1 MILEVAVAVCSDSLE
16 RRSEHKE
23 QKLMLELELEGR
35 TSSPLTSSRVSPA
48 SETASDMSYFPDTSH
63 ENGTCKPCVFFFS
76 NYGCGRGNRCEYC
89 HRWHEEVRQVRRV
102 RQVTGRV
109 RSAPSG
115 FQPYRDPI
123 HPSGET
129 RRAADGL
136 GVEGVDKGMW
146 NVLYLFLNHKQFE
159 DNCIRF
165 PKTEAFPRHYSHAFF
180 SALTPGSHIVKHQG
194 PSNRMLRVW
203 LPLCGFDK
211 FRLRVGEQI
220 LEPKEG
226 QAFVWDHSYEHE
238 AWHEGSETR
247 LVLIVDIWHPD
258 LSDAE
263 VKFLRTLQSCFHAEL
278 HPVNGKFGA
287 SPFFAL
293 AGCDDFDDTTKRRCG
308 HQETMVHVAMD
319 AWISGYGHQWRQF
332 QEEFPVIAPKDIGT
346 MGYEGEETM
355 YVSKEVLASAFGDAG
370 LALDFYKSYNTTRDD
385 PKKYFDH
392 VQNISLDELLLCN
405 ESNFF
410 VDSYMRNYIK
420 FSGDVDGV
428 LEQNGSF
435 VAKCVHGRWW
445 MAPTCRASFPEC
457 IPLFTAGNG
466 WSLQNLGARWHSGGK
481 CCKKWSGALVLVVLP
496 DMCQLPKAGKTR
508 VQQYFGLSIFDV
520 DLMCPNK
527 IDPPKQAVFTRS
539 LCGLLHW

>member
-102 RQVTGRV
+102 RQVSRLRMKKRLAAIAGGDGDPHVVMVELQELASHHPYSYELVRSILNRWELRV
-109 RSAPSG
+109 GCARQGEILAELMAVRKTSAPSG

-165 PKTEAFPRHYSHAFF
+165 PKTVRAIEEAFPRHYSHAFF

-263 VKFLRTLQSCFHAEL
+263 VKFLRTLQSCRLRAGKALAEL
-278 HPVNGKFGA
+278 EP
-287 SPFFAL
+287 
-293 AGCDDFDDTTKRRCG
+293 
-308 HQETMVHVAMD
+308 
-319 AWISGYGHQWRQF
+319 
-332 QEEFPVIAPKDIGT
+332 
-346 MGYEGEETM
+346 
-355 YVSKEVLASAFGDAG
+355 
-370 LALDFYKSYNTTRDD
+370 
-385 PKKYFDH
+385 
-392 VQNISLDELLLCN
+392 
-405 ESNFF
+405 
-410 VDSYMRNYIK
+410 
-420 FSGDVDGV
+420 
-428 LEQNGSF
+428 
-435 VAKCVHGRWW
+435 WW
-445 MAPTCRASFPEC
+445 
-457 IPLFTAGNG
+457 
-466 WSLQNLGARWHSGGK
+466 
-481 CCKKWSGALVLVVLP
+481 KWEA
-496 DMCQLPKAGKTR
+496 
-508 VQQYFGLSIFDV
+508 
-520 DLMCPNK
+520 
-527 IDPPKQAVFTRS
+527 
-539 LCGLLHW
+539 